1 MALIISAVG
10 SVSTS
15 FQFLI
20 YLLFREPDIIMIFL
34 GNSEEI
40 KKLLSTETELKTKI
54 GQLEQNLS
62 ESELAQD
69 AAQKQFEQVQKKL
82 EDFSTIHE
90 ENSNLKVDKLQ
101 LENEVSKLRYDNMA
115 CQVLKKCKKSDFQSI
130 LCQKLNKSSYF
141 IFHFCF

>member
-1 MALIISAVG
+1 MPSIYNIIFVSIALD
-10 SVSTS
+10 TS
-15 FQFLI
+15 S
-20 YLLFREPDIIMIFL
+20 

-115 CQVLKKCKKSDFQSI
+115 CQVLKKVQKSDFQSI
-130 LCQKLNKSSYF
+130 LWQKLNRSPFFSF
-141 IFHFCF
+141 

>member
-1 MALIISAVG
+1 MPTIYKIIPVSIALD
-10 SVSTS
+10 TS
-15 FQFLI
+15 S
-20 YLLFREPDIIMIFL
+20 

-40 KKLLSTETELKTKI
+40 KKLMITETELKTKI

-101 LENEVSKLRYDNMA
+101 LESEVSKLRYDNMA
-115 CQVLKKCKKSDFQSI
+115 CQVLKKCKNLTFSQFYVK
-130 LCQKLNKSSYF
+130 N
-141 IFHFCF
+141 

>member
-1 MALIISAVG
+1 M
-10 SVSTS
+10 
-15 FQFLI
+15 
-20 YLLFREPDIIMIFL
+20 LFREPDIIIIFL

-54 GQLEQNLS
+54 GQLEKNLS

-115 CQVLKKCKKSDFQSI
+115 CQVFKKSI
-130 LCQKLNKSSYF
+130 LCQKLTFSQFYVKK
-141 IFHFCF
+141 

>member
-1 MALIISAVG
+1 MPSIYNIIFVSIALD
-10 SVSTS
+10 TS
-15 FQFLI
+15 S
-20 YLLFREPDIIMIFL
+20 

-115 CQVLKKCKKSDFQSI
+115 CQVLKKVQKSDFQSI
-130 LCQKLNKSSYF
+130 LWQKLNRSPF
-141 IFHFCF
+141 FHFRSRFF

>member
-1 MALIISAVG
+1 MPSIYNIIFVSIALD
-10 SVSTS
+10 TS
-15 FQFLI
+15 S
-20 YLLFREPDIIMIFL
+20 

-40 KKLLSTETELKTKI
+40 KKLMITETELKTKI

-115 CQVLKKCKKSDFQSI
+115 CQVLKKVQKSDFQSI
-130 LCQKLNKSSYF
+130 LWQKLNRSPF
-141 IFHFCF
+141 FHFRSRFF

>member
-1 MALIISAVG
+1 MPTFHKFIPVSIALD
-10 SVSTS
+10 TS
-15 FQFLI
+15 S
-20 YLLFREPDIIMIFL
+20 

-40 KKLLSTETELKTKI
+40 KKLMITETELKTKI
-54 GQLEQNLS
+54 GRLEQNLS

-101 LENEVSKLRYDNMA
+101 LENEVSKLRFDNMA
-115 CQVLKKCKKSDFQSI
+115 CQVLKKCKNLTFSQFYVKDLKVDF
-130 LCQKLNKSSYF
+130 C
-141 IFHFCF
+141 

>member
-1 MALIISAVG
+1 MPSIYNIIFVSIALD
-10 SVSTS
+10 TS
-15 FQFLI
+15 S
-20 YLLFREPDIIMIFL
+20 

-40 KKLLSTETELKTKI
+40 KKLMITESELKTKI

-115 CQVLKKCKKSDFQSI
+115 YQVLKKCKNLTFSQFYVK
-130 LCQKLNKSSYF
+130 K
-141 IFHFCF
+141 